1 MRRSSAPLERLLQS
15 SWYGW
20 TCWSRRRIT
29 TSDRRRDVRSL
40 GASSLSGG
48 RDVKDL
54 STFDL
59 FDLKHQRRITKQA
72 HEIWR
77 NVVND
82 DDVLVDATV
91 GLGKDT
97 IVLAG
102 MAPRSRIIGIDVQLE
117 AIEATRD
124 LLFREQL
131 SHRSGP
137 PVVLI
142 HGESRG
148 WDRRYT
154 AHTDSAPQTRTNTS
168 IRY

>member
-1 MRRSSAPLERLLQS
+1 M
-15 SWYGW
+15 
-20 TCWSRRRIT
+20 
-29 TSDRRRDVRSL
+29 
-40 GASSLSGG
+40 
-48 RDVKDL
+48 
-54 STFDL
+54 
-59 FDLKHQRRITKQA
+59 
-72 HEIWR
+72 
-77 NVVND
+77 ND

-102 MAPRSRIIGIDVQLE
+102 MAPQSRIIGIDVQLE